1 MKNKK
6 KRAAVVGDF
15 IKKHYGITMRD
26 ILGKFRESLLEDIEE
41 VPCNLCGSSDRT
53 TVAERDKYGLPVQ
66 TVMCKQC
73 GLLYLCPR
81 PSSSSYANFYES
93 GGTDQIGY
101 HMKINPGVINAL
113 LREYFGPDFTPRH
126 TADDVASLTSD
137 EKIRKAKDI
146 QTYDQYGRDILKYL
160 SDVIPRGSRVFEVGA
175 SRGQLLIPWRD
186 IHDCEISGVEP
197 KVQSVCEALE
207 NYGIKLF
214 QGFSDNPLIPLG
226 YYDLVNNI
234 RTINHMLDPLSEL
247 KRARTWLKDDGYIFI
262 DIQDSVR
269 KAEYRGFTR
278 NIVEIDHPYM
288 FTLNTLSAMVQKA
301 GFELVRA
308 EHVDVSRIYNAGK
321 GRADNAAW
329 QIRILGRK
337 TSSVTDCSYP
347 DTFEEASAL
356 IRSTQRYTEQL
367 IEKKKNITEKRTR
380 SEGKRA
386 MLETTTKNPY

>member
-1 MKNKK
+1 M
-6 KRAAVVGDF
+6 
-15 IKKHYGITMRD
+15 
-26 ILGKFRESLLEDIEE
+26 GKFYADLLQHLEE
-41 VPCNLCGSSDRT
+41 VPCNLCGSADRT

-81 PSSSSYANFYES
+81 PSISSYANFYES

-126 TADDVASLTSD
+126 TTYDVASLTSD

-146 QTYDQYGRDILKYL
+146 QTYDQYGKDILTYL

-186 IHDCEISGVEP
+186 IHDCEISGLEP
-197 KVQSVCEALE
+197 KVQSVSEARG
-207 NYGIKLF
+207 NYGIELF
-214 QGFSDNPLIPLG
+214 QGFSDNPLIPPG

-234 RTINHMLDPLSEL
+234 RTINHMLDPLSEI
-247 KRARTWLKDDGYIFI
+247 KRARTWLKDGGYIFI

-269 KAEYRGFTR
+269 KAEYRGLTK

-288 FTLNTLSAMVQKA
+288 FTLNTLSAMVQKG
-301 GFELVRA
+301 GFELLKA
-308 EHVDVSRIYNAGK
+308 EHVNVSRIYNAGK
-321 GRADNAAW
+321 GRAENAAW

-337 TSSVTDCSYP
+337 VSSVTDFSYP

-367 IEKKKNITEKRTR
+367 IEEKNSITQKRVRSKGKKT
-380 SEGKRA
+380 
-386 MLETTTKNPY
+386 MLGITTKKSILKKIKRFVLT